1 MTQLR
6 RMMLEELQRRNYSDR
21 TIRYYLQAVA
31 LFAKHFGRRPDQLG
45 PDELR
50 TYQAYLLRERKL
62 AVGSVIA
69 RVAALRFFYVRTL
82 KRHEFR
88 EDLPYPK
95 DHRRLPT
102 VLSLEEVRRLIDA
115 AGNLLQRAL
124 LMTLYG
130 TGMRRTE
137 VSLLKV
143 SDIDSQRMMIRV
155 ERGKGSAGRDIPLSP
170 ALLETLRAYWR
181 WKKPCTYLFPS
192 SERKR
197 GKEQPISDKT
207 VWHACKE
214 AARHAGLTKRVSPHC
229 LRHSFATHL
238 LEGGTDLRTI
248 QILLGHGDLET
259 TAKYLH
265 LSQRHLRAVATPH
278 TRTFVCPRFIHPYFW
293 RFTPTLTPNFPHLCR
308 AHLTWAFTSS
318 PLSHSLPDPKL
329 KAKTPFNLHRGC
341 RAPAASFWSPY
352 RKCLGP
358 SPSLLP
364 QKSLARAEAFPI
376 KASDY
381 SAKCSYKMIP
391 GSSADTFQEYSF
403 A

>member
-6 RMMLEELQRRNYSDR
+6 RMMLEELQRRNYSAETVR
-21 TIRYYLQAVA
+21 QYLRAVA
-31 LFAKHFGRRPDQLG
+31 QFAKHFGKRPDQLG

-50 TYQAYLLRERKL
+50 SYQAYLLRERKL
-62 AVGSVIA
+62 AVGSVVA
-69 RVAALRFFYVRTL
+69 QVAALRFFYVRTL
-82 KRHEFR
+82 KRHQFR

-95 DHRRLPT
+95 DRRRLPT
-102 VLSLEEVRRLIDA
+102 VLSLEEVTRLINA

-143 SDIDSQRMMIRV
+143 SDIDSQRMMVRV
-155 ERGKGSAGRDIPLSP
+155 ERGKGGAGRDIPLSP
-170 ALLETLRAYWR
+170 ALLETLREYWR
-181 WKKPCTYLFPS
+181 WKKPRTYLFPS

-207 VWHACKE
+207 VWYACKE

-238 LEGGTDLRTI
+238 LEAGTDLRTI

-265 LSQRHLRAVATPH
+265 LSQRHLRAVTNP
-278 TRTFVCPRFIHPYFW
+278 
-293 RFTPTLTPNFPHLCR
+293 LESL
-308 AHLTWAFTSS
+308 
-318 PLSHSLPDPKL
+318 PLSRVEE
-329 KAKTPFNLHRGC
+329 TNRQYHRKKK
-341 RAPAASFWSPY
+341 P
-352 RKCLGP
+352 
-358 SPSLLP
+358 
-364 QKSLARAEAFPI
+364 
-376 KASDY
+376 
-381 SAKCSYKMIP
+381 
-391 GSSADTFQEYSF
+391 
-403 A
+403 